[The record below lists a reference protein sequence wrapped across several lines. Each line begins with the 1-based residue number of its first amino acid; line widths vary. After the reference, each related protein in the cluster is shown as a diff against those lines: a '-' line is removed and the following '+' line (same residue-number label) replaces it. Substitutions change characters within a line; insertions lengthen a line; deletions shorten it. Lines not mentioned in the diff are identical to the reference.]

1 MQTASQGREK
11 EKKYIS
17 GAVKSSAGLGR
28 GCSGELQHQG
38 KPGSSEWSG
47 RGLREEL
54 GDVFRDR
61 RPGESGL
68 SSFGVMGQD

>member
-17 GAVKSSAGLGR
+17 GVKSSAGLGR
-28 GCSGELQHQG
+28 GCSGELQQQG
-38 KPGSSEWSG
+38 KPGSSEWPG

-54 GDVFRDR
+54 GDVW
-61 RPGESGL
+61 EEAW
-68 SSFGVMGQD
+68 GV